1 MKEERNQIETRCFKR
16 GVETTQVFKPRLLR
30 NLIKYLLGWSDL
42 DGTLAYF
49 IHSADSISSFAG
61 KLKTNATKLSTVLF
75 ARKARNVIC
84 LMVREIRPSVKN
96 GFLLSPFHLSSFFFS
111 RFSFVHIFEF
121 RTIRFTLKHEASR
134 RAFKLHLKLVNY
146 RVPGIDFRS
155 KFDRTVR

>member
-111 RFSFVHIFEF
+111 PFFLRSHF
-121 RTIRFTLKHEASR
+121 RIS
-134 RAFKLHLKLVNY
+134 N
-146 RVPGIDFRS
+146 D
-155 KFDRTVR
+155 TVYVETRGKSTGF